1 MGGAGWK
8 EEEKERSAHF
18 YEPPGP
24 GVYPLGGLAIAV
36 LGWPGMPE
44 LPEVE
49 TIRRSL
55 LPRLEGRRLVTVA
68 TSGVPLRQPI
78 REAAWRDCVG
88 ARLEDLTRRGK
99 YLIGHLGRHA
109 AVFHLGMSGRL
120 LVQPASSPAPAHTH
134 LTLGFSGGRE
144 LRLVDPRRFGVAVVM
159 PAEEVSLYPPL
170 ARLGVDPLDG
180 DVEAALASLAGR
192 RAPIRN
198 ALLDQSVLAGLGN
211 IYANE
216 ALARA
221 GIRPTSPA
229 GRLSP
234 ARRACLARA
243 IRDTLADALAAGG
256 TTLADG
262 GFVDANG
269 DGGYFAVA
277 LRVYGREGQP
287 CQQCGTP
294 IRRTALGGRSAFFCQ
309 RCQR

>member
-1 MGGAGWK
+1 M
-8 EEEKERSAHF
+8 
-18 YEPPGP
+18 
-24 GVYPLGGLAIAV
+24 GGLATAM
-36 LGWPGMPE
+36 LGCPGMPE

-55 LPRLEGRRLVTVA
+55 LSRLEGRRLVAVA
-68 TSGVPLRQPI
+68 ASGSPLRQPI
-78 REAAWRDCVG
+78 QEAAWQACVG

-134 LTLGFSGGRE
+134 LTLGFSDGLE

-170 ARLGVDPLDG
+170 ARLGVDPLEG
-180 DVEAALASLAGR
+180 DVEAALASLAGS

-198 ALLDQSVLAGLGN
+198 ALLDQSVVAGLGN

-221 GIRPTSPA
+221 GIRPTTPA

-234 ARRACLARA
+234 ARRARLARA
-243 IRDTLADALAAGG
+243 TRDTLADALAAGG

-262 GFVDANG
+262 GFVDG
-269 DGGYFAVA
+269 DGNGGYFAVA

-287 CQQCGTP
+287 CRECGAT
-294 IRRTALGGRSAFFCQ
+294 IRRAVMAGRSAFYCP

>member
-1 MGGAGWK
+1 
-8 EEEKERSAHF
+8 
-18 YEPPGP
+18 
-24 GVYPLGGLAIAV
+24 
-36 LGWPGMPE
+36 MPE

-55 LPRLEGRRLVTVA
+55 LPRLEGRRLVAVA
-68 TSGVPLRQPI
+68 TSGLPLRQPI
-78 REAAWRDCVG
+78 HETAWRVCVG
-88 ARLEDLTRRGK
+88 ARLDDLTRRGK
-99 YLIGHLGRHA
+99 YLIGHFGRHA

-120 LVQPASSPAPAHTH
+120 LVQPASSPALAHTH
-134 LTLGFSGGRE
+134 LTLGFSGGQE
-144 LRLVDPRRFGVAVVM
+144 LRLVDPRRFGVAVVI
-159 PAEEVSLYPPL
+159 PTEELSLYPPL

-180 DVEAALASLAGR
+180 DIETALASLVGS

-221 GIRPTSPA
+221 GIRPTFPA

-234 ARRACLARA
+234 ARRARLARA

-277 LRVYGREGQP
+277 LWVYGREGQP
-287 CQQCGTP
+287 CRECGAT
-294 IRRTALGGRSAFFCQ
+294 ICRAVVGGRSVFYCP